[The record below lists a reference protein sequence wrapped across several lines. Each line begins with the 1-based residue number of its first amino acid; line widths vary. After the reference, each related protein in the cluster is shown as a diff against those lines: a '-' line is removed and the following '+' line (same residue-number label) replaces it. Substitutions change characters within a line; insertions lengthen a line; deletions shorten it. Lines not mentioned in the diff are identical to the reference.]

1 MSDASTTLAP
11 DSTVAGATSV
21 ATTMVDVT
29 SGTAEA
35 VTTMAS
41 VTAAAI
47 TGKNQVGLQTHF
59 STGHPLRNL

>member
-21 ATTMVDVT
+21 ATTMGDVT

-47 TGKNQVGLQTHF
+47 TGKNQVGPQTHF
-59 STGHPLRNL
+59 STDQSVHNL